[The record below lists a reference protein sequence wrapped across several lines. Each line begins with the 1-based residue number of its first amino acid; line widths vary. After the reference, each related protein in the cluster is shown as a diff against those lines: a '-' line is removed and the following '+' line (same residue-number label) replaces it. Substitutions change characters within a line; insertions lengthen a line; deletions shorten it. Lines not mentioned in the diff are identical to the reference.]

1 MSKCKL
7 PNDKW
12 DSSNVK
18 RQTADWN
25 NIFVTHTIR
34 KGLLPQKCE
43 KNAIKLIKKKK
54 NTQ

>member
-18 RQTADWN
+18 RQTTDWN
-25 NIFVTHTIR
+25 NIFVTCTIR
-34 KGLLPQKCE
+34 KGLLLQKCE
-43 KNAIKLIKKKK
+43 KKMLSS
-54 NTQ
+54 